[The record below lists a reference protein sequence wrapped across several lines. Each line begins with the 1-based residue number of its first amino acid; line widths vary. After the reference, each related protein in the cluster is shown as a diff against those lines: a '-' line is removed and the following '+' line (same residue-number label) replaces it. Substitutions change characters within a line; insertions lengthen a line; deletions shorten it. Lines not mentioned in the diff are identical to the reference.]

1 MSPPRKRRLVAGY
14 RLPVVVHERMGVT
27 TSHGRVAV
35 ARSILCGACWGD
47 RPRMVLPLRRGEA
60 ERPKRVFP
68 TSPTGDMS
76 LAPLPLWACGGG
88 GVRRDPVGRR

>member
-1 MSPPRKRRLVAGY
+1 
-14 RLPVVVHERMGVT
+14 
-27 TSHGRVAV
+27 
-35 ARSILCGACWGD
+35 
-47 RPRMVLPLRRGEA
+47 MVLPLRRGEA